1 MGAVTTKAEQLRAGL
16 VARRVGGYSEL
27 LRLAGERLSQKGGHF
42 VRDDEGRY
50 RVATAIKPISRQR

>member
-27 LRLAGERLSQKGGHF
+27 LRLARERLGQQDSQF
-42 VRDDEGRY
+42 IRDAEGQY
-50 RVATAIKPISRQR
+50 RVATAAEPVTRRR